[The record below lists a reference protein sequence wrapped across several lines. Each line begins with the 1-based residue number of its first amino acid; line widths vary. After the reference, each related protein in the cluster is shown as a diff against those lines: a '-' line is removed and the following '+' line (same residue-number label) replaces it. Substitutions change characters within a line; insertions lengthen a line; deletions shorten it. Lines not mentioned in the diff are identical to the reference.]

1 MRTRLVMGNWKMN
14 GSLGQ
19 NQALLSSMNRL
30 LSDKASLYQNC
41 QIAVCPSFPY
51 LAQAQQLL
59 AESGVSLGAQDLS
72 TAESGAYTGEV
83 SALMLKD
90 FGCQW
95 VIVGHSERRL
105 YHSESSDLVAKKAL
119 AAIEHG
125 LVPVVCVGETLQ
137 DREAGRTLKVIEEQ
151 LLPILPLATRSIVVA
166 YEPVWAIGT
175 GLTATP
181 EQAQEVHAFI
191 RSRLASVG
199 AEQVQILYGGS
210 VKANNAASLF
220 AMPDIDGALVGG
232 AALNAEEFLQI
243 AAA

>member
-14 GSLGQ
+14 GSLEQ

-30 LSDKASLYQNC
+30 LGDKVGLYQNC

-72 TAESGAYTGEV
+72 VAESGAYTGEV

-105 YHSESSDLVAKKAL
+105 YHSESSGLVAKKAL
-119 AAIEHG
+119 TAIEHG

-137 DREAGRTLKVIEEQ
+137 DREAGCTLKAIEEQ

-199 AEQVQILYGGS
+199 AGQVKILYGGS

-243 AAA
+243 ATA